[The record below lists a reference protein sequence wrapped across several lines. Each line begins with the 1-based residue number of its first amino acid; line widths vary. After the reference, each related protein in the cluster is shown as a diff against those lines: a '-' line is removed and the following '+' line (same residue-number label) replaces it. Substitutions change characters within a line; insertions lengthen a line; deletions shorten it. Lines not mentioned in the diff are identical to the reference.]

1 VDNIEKWFLTS
12 PVSVE
17 ADIDAVNQVVWNL
30 SFFKVDKLVALSAK
44 DLGKYGLDN
53 PGIKVSITYEDSGS
67 TESSDEVISEEGD
80 LAKPKEKITKTLLVG
95 RKLELEKDKS
105 NYFAKFADEDMIFQ
119 IGWPD
124 IRDYSIE
131 LASKSLF
138 DFDTTQA
145 NYLKIKYPEKELS
158 LQKDED
164 EKWKMLQPEEKIL
177 KGNFADRVLT
187 AMNVLKAESVVQ
199 YTSDDLSEF
208 ELDNPR
214 FSVTVGFK
222 DGENSLLVGKITG
235 TDYFVM
241 NKPLNLIYR
250 VRKNKIE
257 NLINEKVLPK
267 IQ

>member
-1 VDNIEKWFLTS
+1 
-12 PVSVE
+12 
-17 ADIDAVNQVVWNL
+17 
-30 SFFKVDKLVALSAK
+30 
-44 DLGKYGLDN
+44 
-53 PGIKVSITYEDSGS
+53 
-67 TESSDEVISEEGD
+67 
-80 LAKPKEKITKTLLVG
+80 LVG
-95 RKLELEKDKS
+95 RKLEPEKDKS
-105 NYFAKFADEDMIFQ
+105 DYFAKFADEDMIFQ

-124 IRDYSIE
+124 IRDYSVE

-145 NYLKIKYPEKELS
+145 NYIKIKYPEKALS

-164 EKWKMLQPEEKIL
+164 KKWKMLQPEERIL

-199 YTSDDLSEF
+199 YSGDNLSKF

-214 FSVTVGFK
+214 FSVTIGFE
-222 DGENSLLVGKITG
+222 DGESSLLVGKITG

-257 NLINEKVLPK
+257 DIVSEKGLPK
-267 IQ
+267 VR